1 MAIPSTRSELK
12 EYALRKL
19 GKPVIEINVDDDQL
33 EDRVDEALKYY
44 QDYHFDGTERT
55 FLKHAVTADD
65 KTNSYITITDSKTI
79 GIVNIFDIGDATSTN
94 NLFNIKYQISL
105 NDLYDLSS
113 RDMVPYFMNMMNLR
127 HIEEML
133 VGKQPIRYNRHQ
145 NILHVDMDWGKVAV
159 GDYMI
164 AEVYKIIDPEIYP
177 DVYGD
182 RWLLRYVTALVK
194 IQWGSNLSKFVG
206 MQLPGGVQFNGEQIL
221 QQGMEE
227 KNHLEEEMI
236 SSYSLP
242 VSDMTG

>member
-55 FLKHAVTADD
+55 FLKHAVTAED

-164 AEVYKIIDPEIYP
+164 AEVYKIIDPETYP

-242 VSDMTG
+242 VNDMTG

>member
-55 FLKHAVTADD
+55 FLKHAVTAED

-242 VSDMTG
+242 VNDMTG

>member
-55 FLKHAVTADD
+55 FLKHAVTAED

-164 AEVYKIIDPEIYP
+164 AEVYKIIDPETYP

>member
-55 FLKHAVTADD
+55 FLKHAVTAED